1 VFAPFLAP
9 LIVIVNIIK
18 VTVIGLGL
26 VKDEGVINSMTRHGE
41 RRYILFFFLEYAKD
55 LRIIVIKKKSLI
67 IQTTRF

>member
-26 VKDEGVINSMTRHGE
+26 VKDEGVINSMTRHGD
-41 RRYILFFFLEYAKD
+41 RRYILFFPLEYTKD
-55 LRIIVIKKKSLI
+55 LCIIVIKKKSLI
-67 IQTTRF
+67 IQMTRF